1 MPFASAVWCSLVL
14 NLSVSKKTRA
24 NDLDEVVNFPKHFE
38 RLASNSLMRRHKYCL
53 QDLIRAEATTP
64 KRTGGRPDMSLKN
77 AMNCAVLDFLHQAGF
92 TLIELMI
99 AISIIGILGTIAVPN
114 ILGEIPKFR
123 LNGATRQV
131 LGDLMTAR
139 MKAVSQNKRVKIFF
153 TDGSQYKICDDANHD
168 GTVDNCEGNA
178 KTVNIQSNFPGITL
192 SSGGNDPIF
201 SPRGTSSNTTIN
213 LTNSYGT
220 KTITIAITGR
230 VKIT

>member
-1 MPFASAVWCSLVL
+1 
-14 NLSVSKKTRA
+14 
-24 NDLDEVVNFPKHFE
+24 
-38 RLASNSLMRRHKYCL
+38 
-53 QDLIRAEATTP
+53 
-64 KRTGGRPDMSLKN
+64 MSLKN
-77 AMNCAVLDFLHQAGF
+77 ATNHAVLDFLHQAGF

-99 AISIIGILGTIAVPN
+99 TISIIGILATIAVPN
-114 ILGEIPKFR
+114 ILGEMPKFR

-139 MKAVSQNKRVKIFF
+139 MKAVSQNRRVKIFF
-153 TDGSQYKICDDANHD
+153 TGGSQYKICDDANND